1 MRNEWWIRSGDALPF
16 AAGHG
21 PEPDGI
27 LTAWWLRIRAIFA
40 ALRRSIRQPDGAQ
53 ETMASMLSIYFT
65 LALSAFLAATLIP
78 LGSEVAVGAAILA
91 GADPWVTLM
100 IASTANTAGS
110 VVNWMLGRAI
120 ERFRN
125 RRWFPVSARQL
136 EMAQQRFTRYGRWS
150 LLFAWL
156 PVVGDPLTFVAGI
169 LRIRFTSFVLLV
181 AIGKSLRYA
190 VLIFLLNHTTA

>member
-1 MRNEWWIRSGDALPF
+1 
-16 AAGHG
+16 
-21 PEPDGI
+21 
-27 LTAWWLRIRAIFA
+27 
-40 ALRRSIRQPDGAQ
+40 
-53 ETMASMLSIYFT
+53 MLSLYLT
-65 LALSAFLAATLIP
+65 LALSAFLAATIVP

-91 GADPWVTLM
+91 GADPWLTLM
-100 IASTANTAGS
+100 IASIANTAGS

-120 ERFRN
+120 ERFKN

-136 EMAQQRFTRYGRWS
+136 EIAQQRFARYGHWS

-190 VLIFLLNHTTA
+190 VLIFLLNHSTA